1 MEAEGDILNRHVY
14 NREISSDLSDF
25 GIYRLRPEYPAVH
38 TKHPAEVALH
48 NRRHPAVV
56 YQPDRFPVFSA
67 FHPLRYFLHNAVPK
81 IRIEFHFCVFS
92 KLERVSLEVV
102 VRPTVEYRGRQKRT
116 MSSRN
121 IRHMRSSSPGI
132 QDKTAV

>member
-1 MEAEGDILNRHVY
+1 M
-14 NREISSDLSDF
+14 
-25 GIYRLRPEYPAVH
+25 
-38 TKHPAEVALH
+38 ALH

-102 VRPTVEYRGRQKRT
+102 VRPTVEYQGKAKADDVVQEHQAYAVV
-116 MSSRN
+116 
-121 IRHMRSSSPGI
+121 IAGDP
-132 QDKTAV
+132 DKTAV